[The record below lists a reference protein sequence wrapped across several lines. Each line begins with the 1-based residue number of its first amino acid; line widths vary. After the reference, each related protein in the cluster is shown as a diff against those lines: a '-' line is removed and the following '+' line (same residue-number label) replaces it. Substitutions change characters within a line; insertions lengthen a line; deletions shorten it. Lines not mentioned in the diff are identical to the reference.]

1 MIIEDKRYEIDEVF
15 RMIGEEYLSLDTD
28 KGKKNS
34 DIVVDGFR
42 VHPISLRYMTFYQKG
57 TACAYCGKV
66 GTHFKLCGDP
76 DSQRRHFNL
85 FADDGSLITK
95 DHIVPKVKAEKT
107 VFLTCS
113 RCARRVMK
121 RKVTIILKLKLIT
134 SQHSIRERVTLPF
147 LEQLTKQ
154 HTMLFL
160 RICVHPRKTRIL
172 SLTPRS
178 MRYLQFRTLSKL
190 AVRIADTHGL
200 LSNGK
205 ELVK

>member
-95 DHIVPKVKAEKT
+95 D
-107 VFLTCS
+107 
-113 RCARRVMK
+113 
-121 RKVTIILKLKLIT
+121 
-134 SQHSIRERVTLPF
+134 
-147 LEQLTKQ
+147 
-154 HTMLFL
+154 
-160 RICVHPRKTRIL
+160 
-172 SLTPRS
+172 
-178 MRYLQFRTLSKL
+178 LQR
-190 AVRIADTHGL
+190 
-200 LSNGK
+200 N
-205 ELVK
+205 

>member
-15 RMIGEEYLSLDTD
+15 HMIGEEYLSLDTD

-76 DSQRRHFNL
+76 DSHRRHFNL

-95 DHIVPKVKAEKT
+95 DHIVPKSKSGKDCVSNMQPMCKACNTEKGNYHPEI
-107 VFLTCS
+107 
-113 RCARRVMK
+113 
-121 RKVTIILKLKLIT
+121 KVDYIAALNQRTGNTSLFRTINKAAYHVISAHLRPPKKDKDLIINT
-134 SQHSIRERVTLPF
+134 S
-147 LEQLTKQ
+147 
-154 HTMLFL
+154 
-160 RICVHPRKTRIL
+160 
-172 SLTPRS
+172 
-178 MRYLQFRTLSKL
+178 RYLQFRMPSKL
-190 AVRIADTHGL
+190 AVRIADTHGR
-200 LSNGK
+200 LSSDK

>member
-15 RMIGEEYLSLDTD
+15 HMIGEEYLSLDTD

-95 DHIVPKVKAEKT
+95 DHIIPKSKGGKDCVSNMQPMCKACNTEKGNYHPEI
-107 VFLTCS
+107 
-113 RCARRVMK
+113 
-121 RKVTIILKLKLIT
+121 KVDYIAALNQRTGNT
-134 SQHSIRERVTLPF
+134 SF
-147 LEQLTKQ
+147 LEQLTKR
-154 HTMLFL
+154 HIMLFR

-172 SLTPRS
+172 SLTLRS
-178 MRYLQFRTLSKL
+178 MRYLQFRMPSKL
-190 AVRIADTHGL
+190 AVRIADTHGR
-200 LSNGK
+200 LSSDK

>member
-95 DHIVPKVKAEKT
+95 DHIVPKSKGGKDCVSNMQPMCKACNEEKGNYHPEI
-107 VFLTCS
+107 
-113 RCARRVMK
+113 
-121 RKVTIILKLKLIT
+121 KVDYIAAFNQRTGNT
-134 SQHSIRERVTLPF
+134 SL

>member
-15 RMIGEEYLSLDTD
+15 HMIGEEYLSLDTD

-95 DHIVPKVKAEKT
+95 DHIISKSKGGKDCVSNMQPMCKACNTEKGNYHPEIKVDYIAALNQRT
-107 VFLTCS
+107 GN
-113 RCARRVMK
+113 
-121 RKVTIILKLKLIT
+121 T
-134 SQHSIRERVTLPF
+134 SL
-147 LEQLTKQ
+147 
-154 HTMLFL
+154 
-160 RICVHPRKTRIL
+160 
-172 SLTPRS
+172 
-178 MRYLQFRTLSKL
+178 FRTINKAAYHVISAHLRPPKKDKDLIINTSINAVL
-190 AVRIADTHGL
+190 AIQNAIKTGCSYCGYTWSIEQR
-200 LSNGK
+200 
-205 ELVK
+205 